1 MAKLILDRGN
11 FADFTSISNVF
22 LDEYMP
28 KANGEFIKIYLHL
41 LRLMNRNTSEASEDE
56 LTLSN
61 IADRFNMLEAD
72 VNRALH
78 YWADQSLLSLS
89 TDKSGNIACIRFEA
103 LKSNRYLVS
112 GISTENVSGA
122 IEVSDISDV
131 KPEILAAVSG
141 DSTPI
146 PVPETSGIII
156 PAKRKYSPKEIAS
169 FSNDDRFEQ
178 LTFLAQTYLGCT
190 LNPADINSIIYMLD
204 GLKLDSDFIIY
215 IMEKCISEGHKTF
228 SYIEKTAISYVQ
240 KDIYTIEEAK
250 LDAKVRKDIYK
261 RIYKIF
267 GLTYK
272 APVKNEVL
280 YISKWTDKYGFS
292 DDIILEACNRTMEHT
307 HCASFR
313 YADGIL
319 TNWFKNDA
327 NCLEAIEKLDKIHSE
342 ETAKSFSVVSKAS
355 AKKAVKAK
363 RAKTFEQRTYDYSQ
377 LEKKIVESQNKKF
390 AKKNI

>member
-169 FSNDDRFEQ
+169 FSNDHLR
-178 LTFLAQTYLGCT
+178 
-190 LNPADINSIIYMLD
+190 
-204 GLKLDSDFIIY
+204 
-215 IMEKCISEGHKTF
+215 H
-228 SYIEKTAISYVQ
+228 
-240 KDIYTIEEAK
+240 
-250 LDAKVRKDIYK
+250 
-261 RIYKIF
+261 
-267 GLTYK
+267 
-272 APVKNEVL
+272 
-280 YISKWTDKYGFS
+280 
-292 DDIILEACNRTMEHT
+292 
-307 HCASFR
+307 
-313 YADGIL
+313 
-319 TNWFKNDA
+319 
-327 NCLEAIEKLDKIHSE
+327 
-342 ETAKSFSVVSKAS
+342 
-355 AKKAVKAK
+355 
-363 RAKTFEQRTYDYSQ
+363 
-377 LEKKIVESQNKKF
+377 
-390 AKKNI
+390 KKNRLGRVC